1 MLRQLGVSQVRLMTN
16 NPEKLV
22 QLEACGIKISERVAH
37 VFPSNQHNEKYLQTK
52 ADRSGHLI

>member
-1 MLRQLGVSQVRLMTN
+1 MTN